1 MFDLCG
7 TQSTA
12 CVSQLE
18 QVSCVLC
25 QASWGRKARGLWN
38 RQRSCSTKRV
48 LSTRHWFQV
57 PGKTSLD
64 VFPYTNIANTQH
76 SKKSDF
82 PHSSNVKKGRKLQ
95 ETWGKRYP
103 YRVPNKPLALS
114 HSCSEKNMYGTLH
127 SYQLSL
133 APCQKRFTSFLPSP
147 FTFQGL
153 QIILS
158 PFKFFPILQILLDMY
173 SFITYYLAFTTSSWC
188 LCTPIQFLSGFKFEK
203 KLSSMF
209 YQSFRLEWKHHEVT

>member
-64 VFPYTNIANTQH
+64 VFLYTNIANTQH

-82 PHSSNVKKGRKLQ
+82 PHSSNVKKSRKLQ

-158 PFKFFPILQILLDMY
+158 IQIL
-173 SFITYYLAFTTSSWC
+173 SYLTDFAWHV
-188 LCTPIQFLSGFKFEK
+188 QFYHILSCIYNFKLVSVHANPVSKWF
-203 KLSSMF
+203 
-209 YQSFRLEWKHHEVT
+209 